1 MFKLVIQDD
10 EGKTTVVPLIRD
22 ELTIGR
28 KEGNTIRLTE
38 RNVSRRHAR
47 LVRQNGSITIEDLNS
62 YNGIRVNG
70 SRIQGRCQ
78 IRETD
83 RVQIGD
89 YLIELKSEAH
99 DKADTISER
108 TMPIERIDPH
118 ATTPVPD
125 TVEPTDSIVATTR
138 MTKAEAAAVMG
149 ATFVPAVTEPIP
161 AIAPAAPEAEPAP
174 PAAAAAAQ
182 AVTAPVQPVPHVSA
196 NARLVALSTAFAG
209 REFELDKPAMVIG
222 RTEDN
227 DIAINHRSIS
237 RHHAKLVRE
246 NGRHAIVDM
255 NSSNGVRVNGE
266 EYGKVELR
274 RADVIDLGHV
284 RLRFVEAG
292 EDFVFGRDAQ
302 AVDVVPQG
310 SSRMVMWMALAL
322 LLIGGAVAL
331 FLVMNS
337 ADEAGPGEDGA
348 IAQADPP
355 PRTPEGEGSSAAGA
369 VTSPTAVAAGEADAG
384 AGGSSATPGSGTPP
398 PASDEISRLLAG
410 ARKAV
415 DAEKWNDALTAARSA
430 LALDPASRAAQALVD
445 QADSELKNEQVHK
458 QFTRAVAGREYAR
471 VADLFRKLDQESVY
485 RVKAQQD
492 HERLKQDYIRVHARD
507 GKRLADRGR
516 CKEQERLAGEVGR
529 VWNEAGR
536 AVESYACKQPSSG
549 ATAGG
554 TQTPP
559 GGTPPGEGTPPGGA
573 DTPPGGTGTPP
584 GGTGS
589 QTAGA
594 TFDQL
599 LDQSRQAA
607 NDGEYAKS
615 LKFCEQAMEK
625 KSSDQIAASICG
637 LAACRLKSSVK
648 ARKFIRKITNP
659 ERQQAVQ
666 QICRNEGV
674 TDI

>member
-1 MFKLVIQDD
+1 MYKLVIQDD

-89 YLIELKSEAH
+89 YLIELKSEVH

-125 TVEPTDSIVATTR
+125 VVEPTDSVVATTR
-138 MTKAEAAAVMG
+138 MSKAEAAAVMG
-149 ATFVPAVTEPIP
+149 ATFVPAVTEAIAP
-161 AIAPAAPEAEPAP
+161 IAPAAPDAEPV
-174 PAAAAAAQ
+174 PAAAAAVAQ
-182 AVTAPVQPVPHVSA
+182 AVTAPVQPVPHVST

-209 REFELDKPAMVIG
+209 REFELDKPAMVVG

-310 SSRMVMWMALAL
+310 SSRLVMWMALAL
-322 LLIGGAVAL
+322 LLIGGAVAI
-331 FLVMNS
+331 FLVMGS
-337 ADEAGPGEDGA
+337 GDETGPGEDGA
-348 IAQADPP
+348 TAQADPLS
-355 PRTPEGEGSSAAGA
+355 RTAEGEGSTTAGAVTPPTTAGADTADGGPGGSSAAG
-369 VTSPTAVAAGEADAG
+369 
-384 AGGSSATPGSGTPP
+384 SGTEPP
-398 PASDEISRLLAG
+398 VSDEISRLLAV

-415 DAEKWNDALTAARSA
+415 DAEKWNDALTAAKSA
-430 LALDPASRAAQALVD
+430 QEMDPSSRAAQALVD
-445 QADSELKNEQVHK
+445 QAQSELSNEEFYK
-458 QFTRAVAGREYAR
+458 QFTRAVAAREHAR
-471 VADLFRKLDQESVY
+471 VADLFRKLHQESVY

-492 HERLKQDYIRVHARD
+492 HERLKQDYIRVHARE

-516 CKEQERLAGEVGR
+516 CGDQERLASEVGR
-529 VWNEAGR
+529 VWSEAGR
-536 AVESYACKQPSSG
+536 AVASYNCKRPSG
-549 ATAGG
+549 GTAAG

-559 GGTPPGEGTPPGGA
+559 GGTGTPPGEDSPPGGA

-584 GGTGS
+584 GGGS
-589 QTAGA
+589 QPAGA